1 MYEERSK
8 REILIVMSGLMI
20 VMMLAMLDNTI
31 VSPALPTITGDLGGL
46 QHLAWVTT
54 AYILGSTVSVPL
66 WGKLGDILPR
76 KAVFMCSISIF
87 LIGSALS
94 GVAQSM
100 NQLIAFRALQ
110 GIGAGDLMTGVMAS
124 MAVLVSP
131 RDRGKYAGYFMA
143 VMPISMIGGPLAGG
157 WITDNLSWRWTFYIN
172 LPVGL
177 AAMAVLAKTMKL
189 PPNRV
194 RKAGFDWAGTILS
207 ILWITSA
214 VLAASWAGTQYG
226 WGSPVILGLFAVA
239 VVGLV
244 SFIRIELDAD
254 EPVVPVR
261 IYRNRN
267 FAVAAGLRFMVGFAM
282 FGAMTFLP
290 QFQQYVQGAS
300 ATGSG
305 LLMLPMMAGVVI
317 MSISSGRITSKTGK
331 YRVFP
336 ILGSAFMVTGL
347 ALLSLIKV
355 DTGRVETG
363 VFMFVLGLGLGCM
376 FSSTQTI
383 AQNSVQM
390 SEISAATASVSFMQ
404 AIGGSLGVSLFGA
417 LYAHTLAS
425 DTHGAFSHGVSLPPS
440 ALASLPHDTAAT
452 LQHGITHGASHVFLA
467 AALASIVGLLASLL
481 IKQVT
486 LRGSTIPKQ
495 GGPADAAAPDVA
507 HV

>member
-1 MYEERSK
+1 VYEERSK

-46 QHLAWVTT
+46 PHLAWVTT

-87 LIGSALS
+87 LVGSALS
-94 GVAQSM
+94 GLAQSM

-177 AAMAVLAKTMKL
+177 AAMLVLAKTMKL
-189 PPNRV
+189 PPNQV
-194 RKAGFDWAGTILS
+194 RRAGFDWAGTGLS
-207 ILWITSA
+207 ILWITCA

-226 WGSPVILGLFAVA
+226 WGSPVILSLFAVA

-244 SFIRIELDAD
+244 TFIRVELSAA
-254 EPVVPVR
+254 EPVVPLG

-317 MSISSGRITSKTGK
+317 MSVASGRITSKTGQ
-331 YRVFP
+331 YRMFP
-336 ILGSAFMVTGL
+336 IMGSAFIVTGL
-347 ALLSLIKV
+347 VLLSLIKV

-363 VFMFVLGLGLGCM
+363 VFMFVLGMGMGSM

-383 AQNSVQM
+383 AQNSVQI
-390 SEISAATASVSFMQ
+390 SEISSATASVSFMQ

-417 LYAHTLAS
+417 LYAHTLSA
-425 DTHGAFSHGVSLPPS
+425 DTHGAFAHGVSLPPS
-440 ALASLPHDTAAT
+440 ALPSLPQNAADA
-452 LQHGITHGASHVFLA
+452 LQHGITHGASLVFLA
-467 AALASIVGLLASLL
+467 AGLASIVGLAASLL
-481 IKQVT
+481 IKQVA
-486 LRGSTIPKQ
+486 LRTGGIPQ
-495 GGPADAAAPDVA
+495 QAGPTDTTASAPA

>member
-1 MYEERSK
+1 MHEERSK

-31 VSPALPTITGDLGGL
+31 ISPALPTITGELGGL
-46 QHLAWVTT
+46 SHLAWVTT

-66 WGKLGDILPR
+66 WGKLGDLLPR

-94 GVAQSM
+94 GLAQSM
-100 NQLIAFRALQ
+100 DQLIAFRALQ

-143 VMPISMIGGPLAGG
+143 VMPVSMIGGPLAGG
-157 WITDNLSWRWTFYIN
+157 WITDHLSWRWTFYIN
-172 LPVGL
+172 LPIGL
-177 AAMAVLAKTMKL
+177 AAMLVLAKTMKL
-189 PPNRV
+189 PPNKV
-194 RKAGFDWAGTILS
+194 RTAGFDWAGTVLS
-207 ILWITSA
+207 VVWISSA

-239 VVGLV
+239 VFGLV
-244 SFIRIELDAD
+244 SFIRVERRAT
-254 EPVVPVR
+254 EPIMPPH
-261 IYRNRN
+261 IFANRN
-267 FAVAAGLRFMVGFAM
+267 FTVAAGLRFMVGFAM

-300 ATGSG
+300 ATASG

-317 MSISSGRITSKTGK
+317 MSIASGRIIAATGK
-331 YRVFP
+331 YRAIP
-336 ILGSAFMVTGL
+336 IFGSACIVAGL
-347 ALLSLIKV
+347 ALMSLIRV
-355 DTGRVETG
+355 DSGRVETG
-363 VFMFVLGLGLGCM
+363 AFIFVLGLGMGAM

-383 AQNSVQM
+383 AQNSVGM
-390 SEISAATASVSFMQ
+390 ADISSATATVSFMQ

-417 LYAHTLAS
+417 LYARTLAE
-425 DTHGAFSHGVSLPPS
+425 DTNGAFSHGVSLPPS
-440 ALASLPHDTAAT
+440 ALASLPQSAAHT
-452 LQHGITHGASHVFLA
+452 LQFGITDGATSVFLA
-467 AALASIVGLLASLL
+467 AAIASLIGLAASLL
-481 IKQVT
+481 VKQVA
-486 LRGSTIPKQ
+486 LRGGIPKQ
-495 GGPADAAAPDVA
+495 GGPSDAATADLA

>member
-1 MYEERSK
+1 MHEERSK

-31 VSPALPTITGDLGGL
+31 ISPALPTITGDLGGL
-46 QHLAWVTT
+46 SHLAWVTT

-66 WGKLGDILPR
+66 WGKFGDILPR

-94 GVAQSM
+94 GLAQSM
-100 NQLIAFRALQ
+100 DQLIAFRALQ
-110 GIGAGDLMTGVMAS
+110 GLGAGDLMTGVMAS

-131 RDRGKYAGYFMA
+131 RERGKYAGYFMA

-172 LPVGL
+172 LPIGL
-177 AAMAVLAKTMKL
+177 AAMLVLAKTMKL
-189 PPNRV
+189 PPNKV
-194 RKAGFDWAGTILS
+194 RQSGFDWAGTVLS
-207 ILWITSA
+207 IVWISSA
-214 VLAASWAGTQYG
+214 VLAASWAGTQYE

-244 SFIRIELDAD
+244 SFVQVERRAD
-254 EPVVPVR
+254 EPIMPPH
-261 IYRNRN
+261 IFANRN
-267 FAVAAGLRFMVGFAM
+267 FTVAAGLRFMVGFAM

-300 ATGSG
+300 ATASG

-317 MSISSGRITSKTGK
+317 MSITSGRVIAATGR
-331 YRVFP
+331 YRAIP
-336 ILGSAFMVTGL
+336 IVGATFIATGL
-347 ALLSLIKV
+347 ALMSLIRV
-355 DTGRVETG
+355 GTGRVETG
-363 VFMFVLGLGLGCM
+363 AFIFVLGLGMGAM

-383 AQNSVQM
+383 AQNSVGM
-390 SEISAATASVSFMQ
+390 SDISAATATVSFMQ

-417 LYAHTLAS
+417 LYAHSLAG
-425 DTHGAFSHGVSLPPS
+425 DTNGAFSHGVSLPPS
-440 ALASLPHDTAAT
+440 ALLTLPRAAIDSL
-452 LQHGITHGASHVFLA
+452 QFGITDGATNVFLA
-467 AALASIVGLLASLL
+467 AALASVVGVAASLL
-481 IKQVT
+481 VKQVA
-486 LRGSTIPKQ
+486 LRGGIPKQ
-495 GGPADAAAPDVA
+495 TGASDASTPAPA

>member
-31 VSPALPTITGDLGGL
+31 ISPALPTITGDLGGL
-46 QHLAWVTT
+46 SHLAWVTT

-94 GVAQSM
+94 GLAQSM
-100 NQLIAFRALQ
+100 DQLIAFRALQ
-110 GIGAGDLMTGVMAS
+110 GLGAGDLMTGVMAS

-172 LPVGL
+172 LPIGL
-177 AAMAVLAKTMKL
+177 AAMLVLARTMKL
-189 PPNRV
+189 PPNKV
-194 RKAGFDWAGTILS
+194 RQSGFDWAGTVLS
-207 ILWITSA
+207 IVWISSA

-226 WGSPVILGLFAVA
+226 WGSPVILSLFAVA

-244 SFIRIELDAD
+244 SFIRVEQRAA
-254 EPVVPVR
+254 EPIMPPH
-261 IYRNRN
+261 IFANRN
-267 FAVAAGLRFMVGFAM
+267 FTVAAGLRFMVGFAM

-300 ATGSG
+300 ATASG

-317 MSISSGRITSKTGK
+317 MSISSGRIIAATGK
-331 YRVFP
+331 YRAIP
-336 ILGSAFMVTGL
+336 ILGSILIATGL
-347 ALLSLIKV
+347 ALMSLIRV

-363 VFMFVLGLGLGCM
+363 AFIFVLGLGMGAM

-383 AQNSVQM
+383 AQNSVGM
-390 SEISAATASVSFMQ
+390 TDISSATATVSFMQ

-417 LYAHTLAS
+417 LYAHSLAG
-425 DTHGAFSHGVSLPPS
+425 DTNGAFSHGVSLPPS
-440 ALASLPHDTAAT
+440 ALLSLPKAAVDS
-452 LQHGITHGASHVFLA
+452 LQFGITDGATNVFLVA
-467 AALASIVGLLASLL
+467 AIASVIGVAASLL
-481 IKQVT
+481 VKQVA
-486 LRGSTIPKQ
+486 LRGGIPKQ
-495 GGPADAAAPDVA
+495 AGPSDAAAPDMA